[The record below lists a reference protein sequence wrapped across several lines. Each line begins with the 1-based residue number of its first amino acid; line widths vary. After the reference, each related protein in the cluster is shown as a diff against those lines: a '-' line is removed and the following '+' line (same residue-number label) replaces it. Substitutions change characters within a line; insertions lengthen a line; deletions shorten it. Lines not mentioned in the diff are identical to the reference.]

1 MILGFI
7 GTNSDLL
14 YIVVQVSLLIV
25 TFSVDVVPLILGL
38 FHDFKLNNEFYV
50 SSL

>member
-7 GTNSDLL
+7 WTNLDLL
-14 YIVVQVSLLIV
+14 YMVVQVSLLIV

-38 FHDFKLNNEFYV
+38 FNSFKLNNEFHV
-50 SSL
+50 WSL